1 MNIIVKPYK
10 SEFFLSRPD
19 TTWEK
24 ENRDFY
30 CPDDVQELHYAPILF
45 ARISKAGKCINEKF
59 AERYFDGVGYGL
71 LLSIGE
77 YLTENGAG
85 YAASGMLDHTSFLP
99 HPLYNPFVLNG
110 ENEFIIY
117 KNEDL
122 IFSYKNGTT
131 EMIQDAI
138 AKASR
143 NTSLRIGDYIAIE
156 LEYPEKIAERIGGN
170 IPDISTDNPIQI
182 TSQFCENEILNFKI
196 IL

>member
-30 CPDDVQELHYAPILF
+30 CPDHIHKLNFTPILF
-45 ARISKAGKCINEKF
+45 ARISKAGKCISNKF
-59 AERYFDGVGYGL
+59 AERYFDAVGYGL
-71 LLSIGE
+71 LLSIGD
-77 YLTENGAG
+77 YPAGDDAG
-85 YAASGMLDHTSFLP
+85 YAAAMMLDHTSFLP

-110 ENEFIIY
+110 ENEFQIR
-117 KNEDL
+117 KNGEL
-122 IFSYKNGTT
+122 IFSYKDGDV

-156 LEYPEKIAERIGGN
+156 LEYPEKIAERVGGN